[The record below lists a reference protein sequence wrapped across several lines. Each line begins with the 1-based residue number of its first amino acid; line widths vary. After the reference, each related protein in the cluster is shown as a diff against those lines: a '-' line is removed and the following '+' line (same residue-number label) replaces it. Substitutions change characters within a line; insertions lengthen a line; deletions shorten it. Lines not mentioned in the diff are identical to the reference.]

1 MISFSDADRIYLLGV
16 TWDYI
21 RITDGEA
28 LRVIGHP
35 IEGSVGGGEV
45 KRVNEAKGLK
55 NRLEY
60 YNKQGGGVGEGN
72 PLTNDI

>member
-1 MISFSDADRIYLLGV
+1 VTGKLLG
-16 TWDYI
+16 
-21 RITDGEA
+21 
-28 LRVIGHP
+28 VIGHP
-35 IEGSVGGGEV
+35 TEGSVGGEV

>member
-1 MISFSDADRIYLLGV
+1 MTHSEILIFFSDADRIYLLGV

-35 IEGSVGGGEV
+35 IEGSVGGG
-45 KRVNEAKGLK
+45 R
-55 NRLEY
+55 
-60 YNKQGGGVGEGN
+60 
-72 PLTNDI
+72 